1 MNFGYW
7 YYREYFNTIKLNS
20 EGIVTNFS
28 TFNKKE
34 EKDKGEKD
42 RDELKNV
49 TLLPHNEEVNIQG
62 IKSFELKTCYPGLLC
77 GVGYHHEINK
87 PKDEGDKEDDPEV
100 YNLGMY
106 FDYTSGLPVIP
117 GSSIKGM
124 LRSAIE
130 EWDFLANY
138 EPSKNTLPA
147 SLSDRDVLRK
157 AIIRAVFEGDGLS
170 IYDRDIFLDAIPVKV
185 DNKLFG
191 EDYITHH
198 PDPLKNPN
206 PIRFLRVNP
215 GVTYQF
221 RFILKDHVDLD
232 DKVVLKDSI
241 SLKDDDKV
249 LIADFKQEL
258 FKAIICDF
266 GLGAKTN
273 VGYGQ
278 FIDVEKPKQ

>member
-1 MNFGYW
+1 MNFGHW

-28 TFNKKE
+28 SFNKGKNDKLIKGATLPPYDKE
-34 EKDKGEKD
+34 NDIED
-42 RDELKNV
+42 V
-49 TLLPHNEEVNIQG
+49 T
-62 IKSFELKTCYPGLLC
+62 SFELKTCYPGLLC

-87 PKDEGDKEDDPEV
+87 PADEKGKKGKKVEGDKEDDAPEV

-130 EWDFLANY
+130 EWDFLADYKPNNGVTR
-138 EPSKNTLPA
+138 EE
-147 SLSDRDVLRK
+147 
-157 AIIRAVFEGDGLS
+157 IIKTVFEGKGLS
-170 IYDRDIFLDAIPVKV
+170 IYDRDIFLDAIPIRV

-198 PDPLKNPN
+198 PNPLQNPN
-206 PIRFLRVNP
+206 PVRFLRVNP

-221 RFILKDHVDLD
+221 RFILRNNDNG
-232 DKVVLKDSI
+232 LK
-241 SLKDDDKV
+241 
-249 LIADFKQEL
+249 ADFKEDL
-258 FKAIICDF
+258 FKAIICTF

-278 FIDVEKPKQ
+278 FVEH

>member
-1 MNFGYW
+1 MNFGHW

-28 TFNKKE
+28 TFNKGKNDKLIKGATLPPYDKE
-34 EKDKGEKD
+34 NDIKD
-42 RDELKNV
+42 V
-49 TLLPHNEEVNIQG
+49 T
-62 IKSFELKTCYPGLLC
+62 SFKLKTCYPGLLC

-87 PKDEGDKEDDPEV
+87 PADEKGKKVEGDKEDDAPEV

-130 EWDFLANY
+130 EWDFLADY
-138 EPSKNTLPA
+138 ELNDGVT
-147 SLSDRDVLRK
+147 REE
-157 AIIRAVFEGDGLS
+157 IIKTVFEGEGLS
-170 IYDRDIFLDAIPVKV
+170 IYDRDIFLDAIPIRV

-198 PDPLKNPN
+198 PKPLQNPN
-206 PIRFLRVNP
+206 PVRFLRVNP
-215 GVTYQF
+215 GVTYKF
-221 RFILKDHVDLD
+221 RFILKAHGEKLTV
-232 DKVVLKDSI
+232 
-241 SLKDDDKV
+241 
-249 LIADFKQEL
+249 DFKTKL
-258 FKAIICDF
+258 FEAIICTF

-278 FIDVEKPKQ
+278 FVKPQK

>member
-1 MNFGYW
+1 MNFGHW
-7 YYREYFNTIKLNS
+7 YYREYFNTINLDSK
-20 EGIVTNFS
+20 GIVTNFS
-28 TFNKKE
+28 TFNKGKN
-34 EKDKGEKD
+34 DKLIKGATLPPYDNEND
-42 RDELKNV
+42 IEDV
-49 TLLPHNEEVNIQG
+49 T
-62 IKSFELKTCYPGLLC
+62 SFELKTCYPGLLC

-87 PKDEGDKEDDPEV
+87 PADEKGKKGKKVEGDKEDDAPEV

-130 EWDFLANY
+130 EWDFLADYKPNNGVTR
-138 EPSKNTLPA
+138 EE
-147 SLSDRDVLRK
+147 
-157 AIIRAVFEGDGLS
+157 IIKTVFEGKGLS
-170 IYDRDIFLDAIPVKV
+170 IYDRDIFLDAIPIRV

-198 PDPLKNPN
+198 PNPLQNPN
-206 PIRFLRVNP
+206 PVRFLRVNP

-221 RFILKDHVDLD
+221 RFILRNNDNG
-232 DKVVLKDSI
+232 LK
-241 SLKDDDKV
+241 
-249 LIADFKQEL
+249 ADFKEDL
-258 FKAIICDF
+258 FKAIICTF

-278 FIDVEKPKQ
+278 FVEH

>member
-28 TFNKKE
+28 TFNKGKNDKLIKGATLPPYDKKNDI
-34 EKDKGEKD
+34 KD
-42 RDELKNV
+42 V
-49 TLLPHNEEVNIQG
+49 TG
-62 IKSFELKTCYPGLLC
+62 FELKTCYPGLLC

-87 PKDEGDKEDDPEV
+87 PADEKGKKVEGDKEDDSPEV

-130 EWDFLANY
+130 EWDFLADYKPNNGVTR
-138 EPSKNTLPA
+138 EE
-147 SLSDRDVLRK
+147 
-157 AIIRAVFEGDGLS
+157 IIKTVFEGKGLS
-170 IYDRDIFLDAIPVKV
+170 IYDRDIFLDAIPIRV

-198 PDPLKNPN
+198 PNPLQNPN
-206 PIRFLRVNP
+206 PVRFLRVNP

-221 RFILKDHVDLD
+221 RFILKDHGEKLTV
-232 DKVVLKDSI
+232 
-241 SLKDDDKV
+241 
-249 LIADFKQEL
+249 DFKTKL
-258 FKAIICDF
+258 FKAIICTF

-278 FIDVEKPKQ
+278 FVEPEK

>member
-7 YYREYFNTIKLNS
+7 YYREYFDTIKLNS

-28 TFNKKE
+28 TFNKGKNDKLIKGATLPPYDKE
-34 EKDKGEKD
+34 NDIKD
-42 RDELKNV
+42 V
-49 TLLPHNEEVNIQG
+49 TG
-62 IKSFELKTCYPGLLC
+62 FELKTCYPGLLC

-87 PKDEGDKEDDPEV
+87 PADEKGKKGKKGKKVEEDKEDDAPEV

-130 EWDFLANY
+130 EWDFLADYKPNNGVTR
-138 EPSKNTLPA
+138 EE
-147 SLSDRDVLRK
+147 
-157 AIIRAVFEGDGLS
+157 IIKTVFEGEGLS
-170 IYDRDIFLDAIPVKV
+170 IYDRDIFLDAIPIRV

-198 PDPLKNPN
+198 PNPLQNPN
-206 PIRFLRVNP
+206 PVRFLRVNP

-221 RFILKDHVDLD
+221 RFILRNNDNG
-232 DKVVLKDSI
+232 LK
-241 SLKDDDKV
+241 
-249 LIADFKQEL
+249 ADFKEDL
-258 FKAIICDF
+258 FKAIICTF

-278 FIDVEKPKQ
+278 FVEH

>member
-28 TFNKKE
+28 TFNKGKNDKLNE
-34 EKDKGEKD
+34 EP
-42 RDELKNV
+42 
-49 TLLPHNEEVNIQG
+49 LPPYNEEVNIQG

-87 PKDEGDKEDDPEV
+87 PADEKGKKVEGDKEDDAPEV

-130 EWDFLANY
+130 EWDFLADY
-138 EPSKNTLPA
+138 ELNSGVT
-147 SLSDRDVLRK
+147 REE
-157 AIIRAVFEGDGLS
+157 IIKTVFEGEGLS
-170 IYDRDIFLDAIPVKV
+170 IYDRDIFLDAIPIKV

-198 PDPLKNPN
+198 PNPLQNPN
-206 PIRFLRVNP
+206 PVRFLRVNP
-215 GVTYQF
+215 GVTYKF
-221 RFILKDHVDLD
+221 RFILKAHGEKLTV
-232 DKVVLKDSI
+232 
-241 SLKDDDKV
+241 
-249 LIADFKQEL
+249 DFKTKL
-258 FKAIICDF
+258 FEAIICTF

-278 FIDVEKPKQ
+278 FVKP

>member
-7 YYREYFNTIKLNS
+7 YYREYFNTIKLNN

-28 TFNKKE
+28 TFNKGKNDKLNE
-34 EKDKGEKD
+34 EP
-42 RDELKNV
+42 
-49 TLLPHNEEVNIQG
+49 LPPYNEEVNIQG

-157 AIIRAVFEGDGLS
+157 AIIRAVFEGGGLS
-170 IYDRDIFLDAIPVKV
+170 IYDRDVFFDAIPIRV

-191 EDYITHH
+191 EDYITPH

>member
-1 MNFGYW
+1 MNFGHW
-7 YYREYFNTIKLNS
+7 YYREYFDTINLDSK
-20 EGIVTNFS
+20 GIVTNFS
-28 TFNKKE
+28 TFNKGKN
-34 EKDKGEKD
+34 DKLIKGATLPPYDNEND
-42 RDELKNV
+42 IEDV
-49 TLLPHNEEVNIQG
+49 T
-62 IKSFELKTCYPGLLC
+62 SFELKTCYPGLLC

-87 PKDEGDKEDDPEV
+87 PADEKGKKGKKVEGDKEDDAPEG

-130 EWDFLANY
+130 EWDFLADYKPNNGVTR
-138 EPSKNTLPA
+138 EE
-147 SLSDRDVLRK
+147 
-157 AIIRAVFEGDGLS
+157 IIKTVFEGEGLS
-170 IYDRDIFLDAIPVKV
+170 IYDRDIFLDAIPIRV

-198 PDPLKNPN
+198 PTPLQNPN
-206 PIRFLRVNP
+206 PVRFLRVNP

-221 RFILKDHVDLD
+221 RFILRNNDNG
-232 DKVVLKDSI
+232 LK
-241 SLKDDDKV
+241 
-249 LIADFKQEL
+249 ADFKEDL
-258 FKAIICDF
+258 FKAIICTF

-278 FIDVEKPKQ
+278 FVEH

>member
-28 TFNKKE
+28 TFNKGKNDKLNE
-34 EKDKGEKD
+34 EP
-42 RDELKNV
+42 
-49 TLLPHNEEVNIQG
+49 LPPYNEEVNIQG

-87 PKDEGDKEDDPEV
+87 PADEKGKKVEGDKEDDAPEV

-130 EWDFLANY
+130 KWDFLADY
-138 EPSKNTLPA
+138 KPKEEKALPA

-191 EDYITHH
+191 EDYITPH

-221 RFILKDHVDLD
+221 RFILKDHVVLD

-241 SLKDDDKV
+241 SQKGDEKV
-249 LIADFKQEL
+249 LKADFKEEL
-258 FKAIICDF
+258 FKAIICTF

-278 FIDVEKPKQ
+278 FVEH

>member
-28 TFNKKE
+28 TFNKGKNDKLIKGATLPPYDKE
-34 EKDKGEKD
+34 NDIKD
-42 RDELKNV
+42 V
-49 TLLPHNEEVNIQG
+49 TG
-62 IKSFELKTCYPGLLC
+62 FELKTCYPGLLC

-87 PKDEGDKEDDPEV
+87 PADEKGKKVEGDKEDDAPEV

-130 EWDFLANY
+130 EWDFLADY
-138 EPSKNTLPA
+138 KPQEKNTPPA
-147 SLSDRDVLRK
+147 SLSDKKVLHEE
-157 AIIRAVFEGDGLS
+157 IIKTVFEGKGLS
-170 IYDRDIFLDAIPVKV
+170 IYDRDIFLDAIPIRV

-198 PDPLKNPN
+198 PNPLQNPN
-206 PIRFLRVNP
+206 PVRFLRVNP
-215 GVTYQF
+215 GVTYKF
-221 RFILKDHVDLD
+221 RFILRNNDNG
-232 DKVVLKDSI
+232 LK
-241 SLKDDDKV
+241 
-249 LIADFKQEL
+249 ADFKEDL
-258 FKAIICDF
+258 FKAIICTF

-278 FIDVEKPKQ
+278 FVEPEK

>member
-28 TFNKKE
+28 TFNKGKN
-34 EKDKGEKD
+34 DKLIKGATLPPYDNEND
-42 RDELKNV
+42 IEDV
-49 TLLPHNEEVNIQG
+49 T
-62 IKSFELKTCYPGLLC
+62 SFELKTCYPGLLC

-87 PKDEGDKEDDPEV
+87 PADEKGKKGKKVEGDKEDDAPEV

-130 EWDFLANY
+130 EWDFLADYKPNNGVTR
-138 EPSKNTLPA
+138 EE
-147 SLSDRDVLRK
+147 
-157 AIIRAVFEGDGLS
+157 IIKTVFEGEGLS
-170 IYDRDIFLDAIPVKV
+170 IYDRDIFLDAIPIRV

-198 PDPLKNPN
+198 PNPLQNPN
-206 PIRFLRVNP
+206 PVRFLRVNP

-221 RFILKDHVDLD
+221 RFILRDNDNG
-232 DKVVLKDSI
+232 LK
-241 SLKDDDKV
+241 
-249 LIADFKQEL
+249 ADFKEDL
-258 FKAIICDF
+258 FKAIICTF

-278 FIDVEKPKQ
+278 FVEH

>member
-28 TFNKKE
+28 TFNKGKNDKLNE
-34 EKDKGEKD
+34 EP
-42 RDELKNV
+42 
-49 TLLPHNEEVNIQG
+49 LPPYNEEVNIQG

-87 PKDEGDKEDDPEV
+87 PADEKGKKVEGDKEDDAPEV

-130 EWDFLANY
+130 EWDFLADY
-138 EPSKNTLPA
+138 ELNDGVT
-147 SLSDRDVLRK
+147 REE
-157 AIIRAVFEGDGLS
+157 IIKTVFEGEGLS
-170 IYDRDIFLDAIPVKV
+170 IYDRDIFLDAIPIKA

-198 PDPLKNPN
+198 PNPLQNPN
-206 PIRFLRVNP
+206 PVRFLRVNP
-215 GVTYQF
+215 GVTYKF
-221 RFILKDHVDLD
+221 RFILKAHGEKLTV
-232 DKVVLKDSI
+232 
-241 SLKDDDKV
+241 
-249 LIADFKQEL
+249 DFKTKL
-258 FKAIICDF
+258 FEAIICTF

-278 FIDVEKPKQ
+278 FVKPQK

>member
-7 YYREYFNTIKLNS
+7 YYREYFDTIKLNS

-28 TFNKKE
+28 TFNKGKNDKLIKGATLPPYDKKNDI
-34 EKDKGEKD
+34 KD
-42 RDELKNV
+42 V
-49 TLLPHNEEVNIQG
+49 TG
-62 IKSFELKTCYPGLLC
+62 FELKTCYPGLLC

-87 PKDEGDKEDDPEV
+87 PADEKGKKVEEDKEDKEDDPEV

-130 EWDFLANY
+130 EWDFLADYKPNNGVTR
-138 EPSKNTLPA
+138 EE
-147 SLSDRDVLRK
+147 
-157 AIIRAVFEGDGLS
+157 IIKTVFEGKGLS
-170 IYDRDIFLDAIPVKV
+170 IYDRDIFLDAIPIKA

-198 PDPLKNPN
+198 PTPLQNPN
-206 PIRFLRVNP
+206 PVRFLRVNP

-221 RFILKDHVDLD
+221 RFILRNNDNG
-232 DKVVLKDSI
+232 LK
-241 SLKDDDKV
+241 
-249 LIADFKQEL
+249 ADFKEDL
-258 FKAIICDF
+258 FKAIICSF

-278 FIDVEKPKQ
+278 FVEPEK

>member
-7 YYREYFNTIKLNS
+7 YYREYFDTINLDS

-28 TFNKKE
+28 TFNKGKNDKLIKGATLPPYDKE
-34 EKDKGEKD
+34 NDIKD
-42 RDELKNV
+42 V
-49 TLLPHNEEVNIQG
+49 TG
-62 IKSFELKTCYPGLLC
+62 FELKTCYPGLLC

-87 PKDEGDKEDDPEV
+87 PADEKGKKVEEDKEDDPEV

-130 EWDFLANY
+130 EWDFLADYKPNNGVTR
-138 EPSKNTLPA
+138 EE
-147 SLSDRDVLRK
+147 
-157 AIIRAVFEGDGLS
+157 IIKTVFEGEGLS
-170 IYDRDIFLDAIPVKV
+170 IYDRDIFLDAIPIRV

-198 PDPLKNPN
+198 PNPLQNPN
-206 PIRFLRVNP
+206 PVRFLRVNP

-221 RFILKDHVDLD
+221 RFILRNNDNG
-232 DKVVLKDSI
+232 LK
-241 SLKDDDKV
+241 
-249 LIADFKQEL
+249 ADFKENL
-258 FKAIICDF
+258 FKAIICTF

-278 FIDVEKPKQ
+278 FVEH

>member
-7 YYREYFNTIKLNS
+7 YYREYFNTIKLNN

-28 TFNKKE
+28 TFNKGKNDKLNE
-34 EKDKGEKD
+34 EP
-42 RDELKNV
+42 
-49 TLLPHNEEVNIQG
+49 LPPYNEEVNIQG

-138 EPSKNTLPA
+138 EHNNGVT
-147 SLSDRDVLRK
+147 REE
-157 AIIRAVFEGDGLS
+157 IIDKVFVGKEYS
-170 IYDRDIFLDAIPVKV
+170 IYDRDIFFDAIPIKV

-191 EDYITHH
+191 EDYITPHSK
-198 PDPLKNPN
+198 PLKNPN

-221 RFILKDHVDLD
+221 RFILKDHGEKLTV
-232 DKVVLKDSI
+232 
-241 SLKDDDKV
+241 
-249 LIADFKQEL
+249 DFKTKL

-278 FIDVEKPKQ
+278 FIDIEKPKQ

>member
-28 TFNKKE
+28 TFNKGKNDKLNE
-34 EKDKGEKD
+34 EP
-42 RDELKNV
+42 LP
-49 TLLPHNEEVNIQG
+49 PHNEEVNIQG

-138 EPSKNTLPA
+138 EHNNGVT
-147 SLSDRDVLRK
+147 REE
-157 AIIRAVFEGDGLS
+157 IIDKVFVGKEYS
-170 IYDRDIFLDAIPVKV
+170 IYDRDIFFDAIPIKV

-191 EDYITHH
+191 EDYITPHSK
-198 PDPLKNPN
+198 PLKNPN

-221 RFILKDHVDLD
+221 RFILKDHGEKLTV
-232 DKVVLKDSI
+232 
-241 SLKDDDKV
+241 
-249 LIADFKQEL
+249 DFKTKL

>member
-1 MNFGYW
+1 MNFGHW

-28 TFNKKE
+28 TFNKGKNDKLNE
-34 EKDKGEKD
+34 EP
-42 RDELKNV
+42 
-49 TLLPHNEEVNIQG
+49 LLPHNEEVNIQG

-138 EPSKNTLPA
+138 EHNNGVT
-147 SLSDRDVLRK
+147 REE
-157 AIIRAVFEGDGLS
+157 IIDKVFVGKEYS
-170 IYDRDIFLDAIPVKV
+170 IYDRDIFFDAIPIKV

-221 RFILKDHVDLD
+221 RFILKDHGEKLTV
-232 DKVVLKDSI
+232 
-241 SLKDDDKV
+241 
-249 LIADFKQEL
+249 DFKTKL
-258 FKAIICDF
+258 FEAIICTF

-278 FIDVEKPKQ
+278 FVEH

>member
-28 TFNKKE
+28 TFNKGKNDKLIKGATLPPYDKE
-34 EKDKGEKD
+34 NDIKD
-42 RDELKNV
+42 V
-49 TLLPHNEEVNIQG
+49 TG
-62 IKSFELKTCYPGLLC
+62 FELKTCYPGLLC

-87 PKDEGDKEDDPEV
+87 PADEKGKKGKKVEEDKEDDPEV

-130 EWDFLANY
+130 EWDFLADY
-138 EPSKNTLPA
+138 ELNNGVT
-147 SLSDRDVLRK
+147 REE
-157 AIIRAVFEGDGLS
+157 IIEKVFVGKEYS
-170 IYDRDIFLDAIPVKV
+170 IYDRDIFLDAIPIRV
-185 DNKLFG
+185 DNTLFG

-198 PDPLKNPN
+198 PNPLQNPN
-206 PIRFLRVNP
+206 PVRFLRVEP

-221 RFILKDHVDLD
+221 RFILKDHGEKLTV
-232 DKVVLKDSI
+232 
-241 SLKDDDKV
+241 
-249 LIADFKQEL
+249 DFKTKL
-258 FKAIICDF
+258 FKAIICTF

-278 FIDVEKPKQ
+278 FVEH

>member
-1 MNFGYW
+1 MNFGHW
-7 YYREYFNTIKLNS
+7 YYREYFDTINLDSK
-20 EGIVTNFS
+20 GIVTNFS
-28 TFNKKE
+28 TFNKGKN
-34 EKDKGEKD
+34 DKLIKGATLPPYDNEND
-42 RDELKNV
+42 IEDV
-49 TLLPHNEEVNIQG
+49 T
-62 IKSFELKTCYPGLLC
+62 SFELKTCYPGLLC

-87 PKDEGDKEDDPEV
+87 PADEKGKKGKKVEGDKEDDAPEV

-130 EWDFLANY
+130 EWDFLADYKPNNGVTR
-138 EPSKNTLPA
+138 EE
-147 SLSDRDVLRK
+147 
-157 AIIRAVFEGDGLS
+157 IIKTVFEGEGLS
-170 IYDRDIFLDAIPVKV
+170 IYDRDIFLDAIPIRV

-198 PDPLKNPN
+198 PTPLQNPN
-206 PIRFLRVNP
+206 PVRFLRVNP

-221 RFILKDHVDLD
+221 RFILRNNDNG
-232 DKVVLKDSI
+232 LK
-241 SLKDDDKV
+241 
-249 LIADFKQEL
+249 ADFKEDL
-258 FKAIICDF
+258 FKAIICTF

-278 FIDVEKPKQ
+278 FVEH

>member
-1 MNFGYW
+1 MNFGHW
-7 YYREYFNTIKLNS
+7 YYREYFDTINLDS

-28 TFNKKE
+28 TFNKGKN
-34 EKDKGEKD
+34 DKLIKGATLPPYDNEND
-42 RDELKNV
+42 IEDV
-49 TLLPHNEEVNIQG
+49 T
-62 IKSFELKTCYPGLLC
+62 SFELKTCYPGLLC

-87 PKDEGDKEDDPEV
+87 PADEKGKKGKKVEGDKEDDAPEV

-130 EWDFLANY
+130 EWDFLADYKPNNGVTR
-138 EPSKNTLPA
+138 EE
-147 SLSDRDVLRK
+147 
-157 AIIRAVFEGDGLS
+157 IIKTVFEGEGLS
-170 IYDRDIFLDAIPVKV
+170 IYDRDIFLDAIPIRV

-198 PDPLKNPN
+198 PNPLQNPN
-206 PIRFLRVNP
+206 PVRFLRVNP

-221 RFILKDHVDLD
+221 RFILRNNDNG
-232 DKVVLKDSI
+232 LK
-241 SLKDDDKV
+241 
-249 LIADFKQEL
+249 ADFKEDL
-258 FKAIICDF
+258 FKAIICTF

-278 FIDVEKPKQ
+278 FVEH

>member
-28 TFNKKE
+28 TFNKGKNDKLNE
-34 EKDKGEKD
+34 EP
-42 RDELKNV
+42 
-49 TLLPHNEEVNIQG
+49 LPPYNEEVNIQG

-87 PKDEGDKEDDPEV
+87 PADEKGKKVEGDKEDDAPEV

-130 EWDFLANY
+130 EWDFLADYKPNSGVTR
-138 EPSKNTLPA
+138 EE
-147 SLSDRDVLRK
+147 
-157 AIIRAVFEGDGLS
+157 IIKTVFEGEGLS
-170 IYDRDIFLDAIPVKV
+170 IYDRDIFLDAIPIKA

-198 PDPLKNPN
+198 PNPLQNPN
-206 PIRFLRVNP
+206 PVRFLRVNP
-215 GVTYQF
+215 GVTYKF
-221 RFILKDHVDLD
+221 RFILKAHGEKLTV
-232 DKVVLKDSI
+232 
-241 SLKDDDKV
+241 
-249 LIADFKQEL
+249 DFKTKL
-258 FKAIICDF
+258 FEAIICTF

-278 FIDVEKPKQ
+278 FVEH